1 MPSTTGPSLGRALD
15 RLTSRPSAPGPDDV
29 FGAFVDWTAEQGI
42 TLYPAQEEAL
52 IEVVSGANVILG
64 TPTGSGKS
72 LVALGAHLSALAT
85 GGRTF
90 YTAPIKALV
99 SEKFFALCDVLGPE
113 RVGMLTGDAS
123 VNAEA
128 RLVCCTAEVL
138 ANIALREGGESDIAQ
153 VVMDE
158 FHFYTEPDRGWAW
171 QVPLLE
177 LPRAQFLLMSA
188 TLGDTARFE
197 EDLVRRTGRP
207 TVTIAS
213 GERPGPALLL
223 VGDDP
228 AARDGDRAA
237 GDASRAGLRRPL
249 HPGGRSGARPVP
261 PVRPGGQPRAARRD
275 RARRSPGSGSLP
287 GSGER

>member
-1 MPSTTGPSLGRALD
+1 MPSVTDPSLGRALD
-15 RLTSRPSAPGPDDV
+15 RLTSRTDQPGPDDV

-72 LVALGAHLSALAT
+72 LVALGAHVSALAA

-138 ANIALREGGESDIAQ
+138 ANIALREEGVRHRPGR
-153 VVMDE
+153 
-158 FHFYTEPDRGWAW
+158 HGR
-171 QVPLLE
+171 VPLLH
-177 LPRAQFLLMSA
+177 RAGAGLGVAGPAAGASPGHSSFSCRRHSA
-188 TLGDTARFE
+188 T
-197 EDLVRRTGRP
+197 
-207 TVTIAS
+207 
-213 GERPGPALLL
+213 
-223 VGDDP
+223 
-228 AARDGDRAA
+228 
-237 GDASRAGLRRPL
+237 
-249 HPGGRSGARPVP
+249 P
-261 PVRPGGQPRAARRD
+261 PVRGGPRPAH
-275 RARRSPGSGSLP
+275 RARRSPSPRVNARFRSSTRG
-287 GSGER
+287 R